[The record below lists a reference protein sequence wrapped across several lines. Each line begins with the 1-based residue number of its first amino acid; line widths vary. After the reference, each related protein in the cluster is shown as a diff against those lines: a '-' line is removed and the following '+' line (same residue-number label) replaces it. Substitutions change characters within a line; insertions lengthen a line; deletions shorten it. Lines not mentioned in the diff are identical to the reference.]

1 MKEKL
6 KKRPVLENWF
16 YTGSPLIITRPA
28 LKESLSC
35 IGYLLGG
42 FLLSCG
48 RLGSHPAPFSLGLL
62 TSAGGGIRGL
72 SVLIGAVL
80 GFLLM
85 QPFSLGLEFT
95 SIALLTFVTMYIFSA
110 LWVAKQQWFHCLIP
124 GTMAA
129 IVGGIFL
136 LGQDITPLL
145 LSGYCQSVFLS
156 ALSPLAFDALLE
168 GKRRSLGALLAVCF
182 FLLGAAALPA
192 PWGISPGLILAVGLT
207 AVGIRRGD
215 LGIAV
220 ILGAGAGLSLDAGLM
235 TGGLYTLCLT
245 AGALAGCSLS
255 QRQTPLR
262 ILLFLV
268 GFSAAVLY
276 TGIPS
281 LPMFLGLGI
290 GTGLS
295 LFVPSS
301 VIGSQEDNT
310 IAQASFLVE
319 ERLGTGA
326 AALERLYEA
335 IGIDPE
341 EQADQERRNIFDRAT
356 TTVCRSC
363 SRCDFCWKKNSTA
376 TYQTL
381 RDAMDPIIHRG
392 KALQTDFPED
402 FSAGC
407 RHMEELLSALDR
419 ELHQAACRS
428 QSRSL
433 AEEPRFIAS
442 RCFLHLS
449 ELLSRNARALRFGQ
463 HLPREV
469 YGVKLGVSAAGR
481 RGNRISG
488 DRGVSFHTEDGRFY
502 VLLCDGMGTGQEAA
516 KESLL
521 AVDTLASLIQA
532 GLRPDHAM
540 ELLGGMYLLRDS
552 GSFSTIDILE
562 LSLVS
567 AQGTLY
573 KWGAAPSFLKSGDL
587 VKKLGTAAPPPGLG
601 VGSTS
606 GAEVIRL
613 SLWGGDMLILASD
626 GLGEDE
632 AETLIRNFQGD
643 KVKDLSAQLIAR
655 AAELG
660 GEDDMTAAV
669 VRLDELRP

>member
-16 YTGSPLIITRPA
+16 YTGSPLVITRPA

-48 RLGSHPAPFSLGLL
+48 HLGGHPAPFSLGLL
-62 TSAGGGIRGL
+62 SSAGGGVRGL
-72 SVLIGAVL
+72 SALIGAVL

-85 QPFSLGLEFT
+85 QTFSLGLELT
-95 SIALLTFVTMYIFSA
+95 SIALLTFVTMYIFGA

-124 GTMAA
+124 GVMTA

-136 LGQDITPLL
+136 LGQDVSLL
-145 LSGYCQSVFLS
+145 PLSGYCQNILLS
-156 ALSPLAFDALLE
+156 ALSPLAFDALLS
-168 GKRRSLGALLAVCF
+168 GRRRSMGALLAVCF

-192 PWGISPGLILAVGLT
+192 PWGINFGLILAVCLT
-207 AVGIRRGD
+207 AAGVRSGN

-220 ILGAGAGLSLDAGLM
+220 LLGTGTGLTLDAGLM
-235 TGGLYTLCLT
+235 TGGLYTLCLS
-245 AGALAGCSLS
+245 AGALAGCAIPG
-255 QRQTPLR
+255 RRTPLR
-262 ILLFLV
+262 LTLFLV
-268 GFSAAVLY
+268 GFSGAVLY
-276 TGIPS
+276 TAAPS

-290 GTGLS
+290 GAVLS
-295 LFVPSS
+295 FFVPSS
-301 VIGSQEDNT
+301 LIGSQEGST
-310 IAQASFLVE
+310 IAEASFLVE

-326 AALERLYEA
+326 TAMERLYEA

-341 EQADQERRNIFDRAT
+341 EQADQEQKGIFDRAT

-363 SRCDFCWKKNSTA
+363 NRCDYCWKKNSTA
-376 TYQTL
+376 TYQVI
-381 RDAMDPIIHRG
+381 RDAMGPILRRG
-392 KALQTDFPED
+392 KALQTDFPEE
-402 FSAGC
+402 FTASC
-407 RHMEELLSALDR
+407 RHMEELISTLDR
-419 ELHQAACRS
+419 ELRQATCRRE
-428 QSRSL
+428 SRSL

-442 RCFLHLS
+442 RCFLHMS
-449 ELLSRNARALRFGQ
+449 ELLGHNARTLRFGQ
-463 HLPREV
+463 RPSREN
-469 YGVKLGVSAAGR
+469 YGVKLGVSAVGR
-481 RGNRISG
+481 KGGRISG
-488 DRGVSFHTEDGRFY
+488 DRGVSFRTEDGQYY
-502 VLLCDGMGTGQEAA
+502 VLLCDGMGTGPEAA
-516 KESLL
+516 KESTL

-540 ELLGGMYLLRDS
+540 ELLGGMYLLRDAV
-552 GSFSTIDILE
+552 SFSTMDILE

-573 KWGAAPSFLKSGDL
+573 KWGAAPSFLKSGDM

-606 GAEVIRL
+606 GPEVIRL
-613 SLWGGDMLILASD
+613 SLWGGDMLILESD

-669 VRLDELRP
+669 IRLDELRP